1 MTEYRIING
10 EKVPVVKCKAETT
23 ITNIKTGK
31 IYKNEE
37 EVKLENPDPK
47 DIKRDV
53 KIIIPKGFD
62 VVGEE
67 PLK

>member
-1 MTEYRIING
+1 MTKYTIING
-10 EKVPVVKCKAETT
+10 EKVPVIECESQTI

-31 IYKNEE
+31 VYKNEE
-37 EVKLENPDPK
+37 EVKLDNPAPK

-62 VVGEE
+62 VLGEE

>member
-1 MTEYRIING
+1 MTDYKIING
-10 EKVPVVKCKAETT
+10 EKVPVIKCDSEIT
-23 ITNIKTGK
+23 ISNIKTGK

-37 EVKLENPDPK
+37 EVKADNVDPK

-62 VVGEE
+62 VFGEE

>member
-1 MTEYRIING
+1 MTEYTIING
-10 EKVPVVKCKAETT
+10 EKVPIIKCKAETT
-23 ITNIKTGK
+23 ISNIKTGK

>member
-1 MTEYRIING
+1 MTDYTIING
-10 EKVPVVKCKAETT
+10 EKVPIIKCESQT
-23 ITNIKTGK
+23 IISNIKTGK
-31 IYKNEE
+31 IYKNED
-37 EVKLENPDPK
+37 EVKADNVDPK

-62 VVGEE
+62 VKGEE

>member
-1 MTEYRIING
+1 MTEYTIING
-10 EKVPVVKCKAETT
+10 EKVPIIKCEAQTK

-62 VVGEE
+62 VLGEE

>member
-1 MTEYRIING
+1 MEPIKIFCDSEII
-10 EKVPVVKCKAETT
+10 

-37 EVKLENPDPK
+37 EVKLDTSAKPE

-53 KIIIPKGFD
+53 KIIVPSIDLFNKS
-62 VVGEE
+62 
-67 PLK
+67 

>member
-1 MTEYRIING
+1 MTDYKIING
-10 EKVPVVKCKAETT
+10 EKVPVIKCDSKIT
-23 ITNIKTGK
+23 ISNIKTGK

-37 EVKLENPDPK
+37 EVKADNVDPK

-62 VVGEE
+62 VFGEE